1 MATTLKFFYD
11 ETHWDRPIR
20 SGVAKRSWGAFEN
33 DITLLS
39 ALEKSGEFDNVY
51 PKIKNIKIK
60 LRQFL
65 KDFSDLEEYEV
76 IRLNLKA
83 RTFANEFK
91 DKEAQKKR
99 LEFDGFVIIGKNKNI
114 IKEWGKNTAA
124 LFFDIEF
131 VKPASQYFLFQSPVS
146 TLAIQYPV
154 ISINRISLLNFTHL
168 NNPIHNSDFK
178 PEFLLKTP
186 ENTSSF
192 TSSDYIELIEF
203 FSKRIPKILD
213 IYNKP
218 DLIDRFLFTCPKDS
232 SKLCWNE
239 LLDLTQK
246 HFLDKIKDNDK
257 DFIFMED
264 NKSKNFNISEI
275 HKEKF
280 IIFSYSS
287 DVATKSNLYLHD
299 EKTGKDFP
307 IKLHNLNEK
316 LTIDEYLTH
325 GQKYINTL
333 ENDITSYKVQ
343 KSELNEKYRE
353 NEEKWRK
360 INREFE
366 ETKTQ
371 YNSLIQK
378 INNNNQL
385 LNKYLKINEEKENI
399 EKRVIIPKT
408 ITQSKEEEVSK
419 YKQRQRDAEIEY
431 QNKIEEKNRQKQ
443 NKLVELEKIYNTI
456 IDTFEEQSISIFSSF
471 DTHDFLN
478 EIKEFIVNN
487 NQKKKEFEDQIKNS
501 TNDFKIEEGKL
512 LNIQNQ
518 LESEISKI
526 DNNIESNEN
535 IFNSENTRIQSLK
548 ELKGIK
554 TVYKNVTIKSRS
566 KKSEDNEDF
575 ILNYYPISDF
585 SKDKS
590 SNIIFTLNDNQTG
603 FITKI
608 KRYLGA
614 FANIYKGFYKNPY
627 MVRSI
632 FNPQTINSELLRNT
646 QLEQSTKRKYH
657 LNEKQELSVKK
668 AIASR
673 DVFYL
678 QGPPGTG
685 KTQTICAMAEE
696 FIKRDENIL
705 ITSSTHEAIENFMDR
720 LNENNL
726 NNPNYIIFKFDYN
739 SKRSNDFQ
747 TSKIY
752 PNFISKI
759 EHWLENPQEE
769 NSILQEKILE
779 IEEWIKKTNLDVEE
793 YFGFSTYLDTLIE
806 RIEKNVVFEFE
817 KEHLIKEGFDINNI
831 NSINNYYIERHK
843 YIIKN
848 NQVLS
853 LIDALFELAKNNNI
867 NVWGVKNFKELK
879 NKILNKDSTKNASF
893 LKDLYKAYKENTNEK
908 NNYLE
913 SNFNKFVFE
922 HNLINVIGITTT
934 ASTKINLSDK
944 NGVGVAD
951 VEPKDLFTEYPIG
964 VVIIDEIS
972 KSSTPEIF
980 ARIILAE
987 KVIFS
992 GDYKQLPP
1000 SSEFEPNIINQ
1011 IYDKLPE
1018 QPIQTYYQTDQ
1029 YDDEEDWEFSY
1040 IKDKQFALKIEQLYK
1055 NSFFKTQANQLK
1067 NLNSNST
1074 YEFLKTSHRF
1084 SQEIMDVVNVSYDF
1098 MEKLELPA
1106 QPRKFQGMSFEWAHD
1121 NLDAINPIIFDTSYL
1136 HDSYIRKLREKNVNI
1151 PIKASIPE
1159 MSSFYLFNHLQS
1171 SKSSATE
1178 SFDQKSFIFREN
1190 FQEKNTGAVNEY
1202 NAEVIKKIV
1211 KKIIESNNKKQIYKN
1226 IQKEIG
1232 VICLTRNQSYLIK
1245 QIFNEDEIFK
1255 GIKVDTIDNF
1265 QGREKEIIIV
1275 DFIRAKNKLE
1285 DVPNSSIGEKRILS
1299 DIKRDTSFLNSNER
1313 INVAISRARN
1323 KLILVGAFRYYQSI
1337 NSEILLRKIFNVFQ
1351 QNKFTIINT
1360 EEQYEQD

>member
-1 MATTLKFFYD
+1 MASTLKFFYD
-11 ETHWDRPIR
+11 ERHWDRPIR

-33 DITLLS
+33 NITLLN
-39 ALEKSGEFDNVY
+39 ALKKSGEFDNVY
-51 PKIKNIKIK
+51 PKIKNMKNK
-60 LRQFL
+60 LHQFL

-83 RTFANEFK
+83 KRFANELK
-91 DKEAQKKR
+91 DKKEKKKK

-124 LFFDIEF
+124 LFFDIE
-131 VKPASQYFLFQSPVS
+131 LFQLSN
-146 TLAIQYPV
+146 LNFIIEYPV

-168 NNPIHNSDFK
+168 NNPIHNSNFK
-178 PEFLLKTP
+178 HEFLQKTP
-186 ENTSSF
+186 ENISSF
-192 TSSDYIELIEF
+192 SPSNYDELLNF
-203 FSKRIPKILD
+203 FSEKVPKILD
-213 IYNKP
+213 IYKH
-218 DLIDRFLFTCPKDS
+218 DLKERFSFTCPTDS

-257 DFIFMED
+257 DFIFMEA

-275 HKEKF
+275 DKEKF
-280 IIFSYSS
+280 TIFSYSS
-287 DVATKSNLYLHD
+287 DIATKRNLYLND
-299 EKTGKDFP
+299 ERTGKSFT
-307 IKLHNLNEK
+307 IKLHNLNQK
-316 LTIDEYLTH
+316 LTINEYLNH
-325 GQKYINTL
+325 GQKEIDIL
-333 ENDITSYKVQ
+333 ENNIASSKAQ
-343 KSELNEKYRE
+343 KSDLIEKYRE
-353 NEEKWRK
+353 NEEKRRE

-366 ETKTQ
+366 ETQIQ
-371 YNSLIQK
+371 YNSLINK

-399 EKRVIIPKT
+399 EKRVIIPTT
-408 ITQSKEEEVSK
+408 ITQFEKEEVSD
-419 YKQRQRDAEIEY
+419 YEQRQRDAEIEY
-431 QNKIEEKNRQKQ
+431 QNKIEQKNRQKQ
-443 NKLVELEKIYNTI
+443 NKLVELENIYNTI
-456 IDTFEEQSISIFSSF
+456 IDTFEEQNISVFSSF
-471 DTHDFLN
+471 DTNDFLN
-478 EIKEFIVNN
+478 EINEFIVNN
-487 NQKKKEFEDQIKNS
+487 NQKKKEIEDQIK
-501 TNDFKIEEGKL
+501 TNTSDLKIEESKL
-512 LNIQNQ
+512 LNFQNQ
-518 LESEISKI
+518 LKSEISKI
-526 DNNIESNEN
+526 NNNIESNKN
-535 IFNSENTRIQSLK
+535 IFNSKNTRLQSLK
-548 ELKGIK
+548 KLKGIK
-554 TVYKNVTIKSRS
+554 TVYKDVAIKWSV
-566 KKSEDNEDF
+566 KKGEDNDDF

-585 SKDKS
+585 SKDKT

-608 KRYLGA
+608 RRYLGA

-632 FNPQTINSELLRNT
+632 FIPQTINSELLRNT
-646 QLEQSTKRKYH
+646 LLEQSTKRKYH
-657 LNEKQELSVKK
+657 LNEKQEHSVKK

-739 SKRSNDFQ
+739 SKRNNDFQ

-769 NSILQEKILE
+769 NSIWQDKILE
-779 IEEWIKKTNLDVEE
+779 IETWIEKTNLDVEE

-806 RIEKNVVFEFE
+806 RIEKKVVFEFE

-831 NSINNYYIERHK
+831 NSIKKYYIDTHK
-843 YIIKN
+843 NRIKS

-853 LIDALFELAKNNNI
+853 LIDDLFKLAKNNNI
-867 NVWGVKNFKELK
+867 NVWGAKNFKELK
-879 NKILNKDSTKNASF
+879 SKILNKDSTKNASF
-893 LKDLYKAYKENTNEK
+893 LKDLYKTYKENTNEK

-913 SNFNKFVFE
+913 SDFNKFVFE
-922 HNLINVIGITTT
+922 RNLINVIGITTT

-1018 QPIQTYYQTDQ
+1018 QPIQTYSLNNQ
-1029 YDDEEDWEFSY
+1029 YDDEEEDSEFSY
-1040 IKDKQFALKIEQLYK
+1040 IKDIKEKQFALKIEELYK

-1067 NLNSNST
+1067 NINSDSTSEST

-1084 SQEIMDVVNVSYDF
+1084 SQQIMNVVNVSYDF
-1098 MEKLELPA
+1098 KEKLELPA
-1106 QPRKFQGMSFEWAHD
+1106 QPREFKGMPLEWTHS

-1136 HDSYIRKLREKNVNI
+1136 HDSYIQKLREKNVNI
-1151 PIKASIPE
+1151 PTKVSIPE
-1159 MSSFYLFNHLQS
+1159 MSSFFWFNQSQS
-1171 SKSSATE
+1171 SKSATE
-1178 SFDQKSFIFREN
+1178 SFDQRSFIFREN
-1190 FQEKNTGAVNEY
+1190 FQAKNTGTVNEY
-1202 NAEVIKKIV
+1202 NADVIKKIV
-1211 KKIIESNNKKQIYKN
+1211 KKIIESNNKRPIYKN

-1245 QIFNEDEIFK
+1245 QIFAEDEIFK

-1285 DVPNSSIGEKRILS
+1285 DVPNSSTGEWKIIS
-1299 DIKRDTSFLNSNER
+1299 NIKRDTSFLNSDER

-1323 KLILVGAFRYYQSI
+1323 KLILVGAFRYYQNI
-1337 NSEILLRKIFNVFQ
+1337 NSKILKNIFDVFQ
-1351 QNKFTIINT
+1351 RNKFTIINT